1 MVNVI
6 IRLKNTVFVVVF
18 LQVCLTVNGGCIIV
32 AFLAVLLISVDLA
45 KWDPQNEDH
54 LRVRHVINMTK
65 QTVPLYFCK
74 RNVMFLFVCF

>member
-6 IRLKNTVFVVVF
+6 ISLKNTVFLLLFF

-65 QTVPLYFCK
+65 QNCSFIIL
-74 RNVMFLFVCF
+74 